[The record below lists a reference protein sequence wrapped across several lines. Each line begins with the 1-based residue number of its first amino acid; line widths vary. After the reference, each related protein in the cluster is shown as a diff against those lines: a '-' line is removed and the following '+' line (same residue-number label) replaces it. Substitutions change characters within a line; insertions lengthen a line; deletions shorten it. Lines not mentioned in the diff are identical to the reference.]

1 MSAKDNIVPS
11 QAMPKA
17 SKGYKGIAMEGF
29 IANWYTRITHKD
41 IEEFKL
47 LAGRIAE
54 TVADGSAILE
64 VAPGPGYLAIEL
76 ARLGNYK
83 IAGLDISKSF
93 VEIAQKKAQAA
104 GVLIDFRHGDAAR
117 MPFEDGVFDFVV
129 CRAAFKNF
137 SEPVR
142 ALIEMFRVLK
152 PQGQAL
158 IEDLRRDVS
167 QKAINTCVDNM
178 GLNSI
183 NSLITKW
190 TFKYMLI
197 GRAYSTDDIR
207 ELVSETQ
214 FTECNIQ
221 ETLVGFEVWLKK

>member
-1 MSAKDNIVPS
+1 MPAKDIIITGQTRSRAP
-11 QAMPKA
+11 
-17 SKGYKGIAMEGF
+17 KGYKGVAMEGF
-29 IANWYTRITHKD
+29 IANWYARITQKD

-64 VAPGPGYLAIEL
+64 IAPGPGYLAIEL

-83 IAGLDISKSF
+83 ITGLDISKSF
-93 VEIAQKKAQAA
+93 VEIAQKKARAA
-104 GVLIDFRHGDAAR
+104 GVSIDFRQGDAAR
-117 MPFEDGVFDFVV
+117 MPFEEGVFDFVV

-142 ALIEMFRVLK
+142 ALTEMFRVLK
-152 PQGQAL
+152 PRGQAL

-178 GLNSI
+178 GLNSL

-197 GRAYSTDDIR
+197 GRAYTKDDMR
-207 ELVSETQ
+207 QFVSQTQ
-214 FTECNIQ
+214 FSECNIQ
-221 ETLVGFEVWLKK
+221 ETLLGFEVWLKK